1 MARQSNIMFSNLR
14 AEMARKQITIQE
26 IANTIGVGRDA
37 ASQKLS
43 GKTAITLAE
52 AFKVEREYFPDSD
65 VRYLFA
71 ELLDSPRSSALP
83 TGTPAE
89 RR

>member
-1 MARQSNIMFSNLR
+1 MARKSNIMFSNLR

-26 IANTIGVGRDA
+26 IANMIGVGRDA

-43 GKTAITLAE
+43 GRTPITLAE
-52 AFKVEREYFPDSD
+52 AFKIEKGYFPDSD

-71 ELLDSPRSSALP
+71 ELLDDTRSSA
-83 TGTPAE
+83 
-89 RR
+89 

>member
-26 IANTIGVGRDA
+26 IANTIGVGRDT

-43 GKTAITLAE
+43 GKTPITLAE
-52 AFKVEREYFPDSD
+52 AFKVESEYFPDSD

-71 ELLDSPRSSALP
+71 ELLDATRSSA
-83 TGTPAE
+83 
-89 RR
+89 

>member
-1 MARQSNIMFSNLR
+1 MARKSNIMFSNLR

-26 IANTIGVGRDA
+26 LARTIGVGRDA

-43 GKTAITLAE
+43 GKTPITLAE
-52 AFKVEREYFPDSD
+52 AFKIEKGHFPDSD

-71 ELLDSPRSSALP
+71 ELLDNTRPGA
-83 TGTPAE
+83 
-89 RR
+89 

>member
-43 GKTAITLAE
+43 GKTPITLAE
-52 AFKVEREYFPDSD
+52 AFKVEAEYFPGID

-71 ELLDSPRSSALP
+71 ELLEAQSGA
-83 TGTPAE
+83 
-89 RR
+89 

>member
-1 MARQSNIMFSNLR
+1 MFSNLR

-26 IANTIGVGRDA
+26 IAKAIGVGRDT

-43 GKTAITLAE
+43 GKTPITLTE
-52 AFKVEREYFPDSD
+52 AFKIEELYFPDSD

-71 ELLDSPRSSALP
+71 ELLDTQSSA
-83 TGTPAE
+83 
-89 RR
+89 